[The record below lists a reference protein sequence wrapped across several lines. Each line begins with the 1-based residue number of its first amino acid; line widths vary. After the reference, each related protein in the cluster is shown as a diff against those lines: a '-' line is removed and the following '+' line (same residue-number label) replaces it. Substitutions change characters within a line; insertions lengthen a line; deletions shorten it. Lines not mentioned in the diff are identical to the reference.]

1 MRAARSLADPWSERH
16 GAPHRRRARHEM
28 NLHDADV
35 TLHHL
40 DALQPIL
47 DATRA

>member
-1 MRAARSLADPWSERH
+1 
-16 GAPHRRRARHEM
+16 M

>member
-1 MRAARSLADPWSERH
+1 
-16 GAPHRRRARHEM
+16 M
-28 NLHDADV
+28 NLHDAAV